1 MRPLLEKKIPL
12 ALVFIIGIIMTLQ
25 YFVPHPISQTIYD
38 NSLMWDRAI
47 ASMAY
52 IMAIVSFL
60 RFHSRRLKDK
70 NYAPYSLVA
79 ILSFAA
85 MVLIGFIGGTGSD
98 SLFQKMYDNM
108 MVPLQATTFS
118 LLAFYMSSA
127 AYRAFRIRGVEA
139 TVLMITAFIIIFGT
153 TTIGNYVPKMN
164 EMVEWIMAVPN
175 LASKRGIMIGV
186 GLGVVATSIKIILGI
201 ERNWVGG

>member
-1 MRPLLEKKIPL
+1 
-12 ALVFIIGIIMTLQ
+12 MTIQ
-25 YFVPHPISQTIYD
+25 YFVPHPTSQNVYD
-38 NSLMWDRAI
+38 TSLMWSRAI
-47 ASMAY
+47 SSMAY
-52 IMAIVSFL
+52 VMAIISFL
-60 RFHSRRLKDK
+60 RFHTKRLKNK

-79 ILSFAA
+79 ILSFTA
-85 MVLIGFIGGTGSD
+85 MVLIGFIGGTAKD
-98 SLFQKMYDNM
+98 SLFQKIYENM

-139 TVLMITAFIIIFGT
+139 TVLMITAFIVIFGT

-164 EMVEWIMAVPN
+164 EIVEWIMAVPN
-175 LASKRGIMIGV
+175 LASKRGIIIGV